1 MATNAYWKVIEM
13 VRASVNAR
21 FSTTEEWKFH
31 TRAEAEAFL
40 IEKGESVS
48 DGNTTYLLAE
58 VDRPAGLAGLL
69 AGKPVR

>member
-1 MATNAYWKVIEM
+1 MATNAYWEVIEM
-13 VRASVNAR
+13 VRSNANAR
-21 FSTTEEWKFH
+21 FSTTQAWKFQ
-31 TRAEAEAFL
+31 TQAQAEAFL